1 MTPLLALL
9 LALSPVSQ
17 AAPAEPASSE
27 TRQFGVGGYIYH
39 CSNTAIEN
47 TCTRDW
53 GARCHQRVG
62 YIISNNTP
70 LCGELNCDCE
80 AIIVCEICKGGED
93 GVGGTSEVD
102 SNAAGVV
109 E

>member
-1 MTPLLALL
+1 MLTLC
-9 LALSPVSQ
+9 Q
-17 AAPAEPASSE
+17 AAPVEPTSVEA
-27 TRQFGVGGYIYH
+27 RQFGVHGYIYH

-80 AIIVCEICKGGED
+80 AIIVCEICKGNENETE
-93 GVGGTSEVD
+93 GTQGDD
-102 SNAAGVV
+102 SAVKFV